1 MNFSI
6 IAAVDQNRGIGINN
20 QLPWRLPSDLK
31 HFNEITVG
39 NKNNAVIMG
48 LNTWKSLPEKFRPL
62 PDRLNIVLSKEPET
76 DLPNGVLNFQSLD
89 DALSFIEGKIEEVFI
104 IGGGMLYAST
114 INHPNCSKLYL
125 TEILQTFSCDSFFP
139 EIPTTFK
146 KTSAGNTLTENE
158 IPFRF
163 TIYEKIF

>member
-20 QLPWRLPSDLK
+20 QLPWRLPADLK

-62 PDRLNIVLSKEPET
+62 PNRLNIVLSKEKENNLPT
-76 DLPNGVLNFQSLD
+76 DVLNFQSLD
-89 DALSFIEGKIEEVFI
+89 DALSFVEKKVAEVFI

-114 INHPNCSKLYL
+114 INHPACSKLYL

-146 KTSAGNTLTENE
+146 KTIIGEQQTENN

-163 TIYEKIF
+163 VVYEKS